1 MTPRPYPYM
10 VRRVKIGDTWFYDP
24 VGGYPDRLTNRP
36 AQAAW
41 APKAIGPM
49 ATVIKVENAQ
59 VRVTLTPAL
68 RVVADVSPAALTPQQ
83 AAD

>member
-10 VRRVKIGDTWFYDP
+10 VRRALIGDTWFYDP

-41 APKAIGPM
+41 SPDAVGPM
-49 ATVIKVENAQ
+49 TTVVTVENAQ

-68 RVVADVSPAALTPQQ
+68 RVVADIAPATLTTQQ
-83 AAD
+83 TDD